1 MSWNISAGA
10 SCSVSVPVT
19 EAACRNTGGSPEQR
33 PPDLRV
39 LVIGTSGSGKST
51 FAQALAERT
60 GIAWHELDLINWRP
74 GWHDRH
80 THEPEAFLADVDA
93 ATRSGNWVVSGGYSI
108 TRPLLLPRLTDLVW
122 LDLPRW
128 QVMAQVINRSVRRA
142 AGDQEVFP
150 GCHERWTRL
159 LRQDHPI
166 RWAWNN
172 HAPNRLKFAGQ
183 AQAAAGHGAQVHH
196 IINRAQSDAVL
207 VRLTQAVRP
216 GPEPVSVAG
225 LS

>member
-1 MSWNISAGA
+1 MPTTKTAHSDAGA
-10 SCSVSVPVT
+10 GP
-19 EAACRNTGGSPEQR
+19 A
-33 PPDLRV
+33 LRV

-51 FAQALAERT
+51 FAQQLAAHT

-93 ATRSGNWVVSGGYSI
+93 ATARGNWVVSGGYSK
-108 TRPLLLPRLTDLVW
+108 TRPIILPRLTDLVW

-128 QVMAQVINRSVRRA
+128 QVMAQVINRSLRRA

-150 GCHERWTRL
+150 GCHESWSRL
-159 LRQDHPI
+159 LRRDHPI
-166 RWAWNN
+166 RWAWDH

-183 AQAAAGHGAQVHH
+183 AQAALGARLHHCNSRSEADAAMARLVQAMLPVAEPAG
-196 IINRAQSDAVL
+196 
-207 VRLTQAVRP
+207 
-216 GPEPVSVAG
+216 VAG

>member
-1 MSWNISAGA
+1 MKA
-10 SCSVSVPVT
+10 P
-19 EAACRNTGGSPEQR
+19 AAPTAA
-33 PPDLRV
+33 LRV

-51 FAQALAERT
+51 FAERLAART

-80 THEPEAFLADVDA
+80 AHEPAAFLADVDA
-93 ATRSGNWVVSGGYSI
+93 ATATGNWVVSGGYSS
-108 TRPLLLPRLTDLVW
+108 TRPIILPRLTDLVW

-150 GCHERWTRL
+150 GCRENWLRL
-159 LRQDHPI
+159 LRRDHPI
-166 RWAWNN
+166 RWAWDH

-183 AQAAAGHGAQVHH
+183 AQAAAAHGARTHRCS
-196 IINRAQSDAVL
+196 NRSDVDLAL
-207 VRLTQAVRP
+207 NRIAAMLPSPSGHTP
-216 GPEPVSVAG
+216 MSVMQDWYGHAG
-225 LS
+225 VGKQ